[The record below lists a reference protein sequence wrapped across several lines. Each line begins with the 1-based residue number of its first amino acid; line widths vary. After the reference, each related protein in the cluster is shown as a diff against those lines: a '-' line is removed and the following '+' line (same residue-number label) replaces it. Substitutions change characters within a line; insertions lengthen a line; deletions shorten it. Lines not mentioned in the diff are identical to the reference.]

1 MNKNL
6 IEKIAPQLTELMIK
20 KMETLTEEWRKPWI
34 ADLAHGLPRNLRGT
48 HYRGG
53 NILML
58 LFLSEIAGYRTPL
71 FMTFKQAKEE
81 GLNILKGS
89 GSFPVFFWKLYIR
102 HKETRKKIELAEY
115 YRLPQEQRRQ
125 YDVLPVMRYYP
136 VFNIDQTDMQERHP
150 ERYSSLTTPTGPKDY
165 SDGLTCEVL
174 DRMLAEQSWLCPI
187 LLKSGNRASYSPT
200 LDRIVCPEK
209 RQFPEGAAFYTTLLH
224 EVTHSTGHAERLN
237 RSFGACYGDADYIR
251 EELVA
256 ELTAAL
262 CGAMLGFATTPREES
277 AAYIKDWL
285 AEFHKEPTYLFD
297 ILTDVNRSARMISER
312 LAVEQEPET
321 PDAIPSEAA

>member
-48 HYRGG
+48 PTGGG

-58 LFLSEIAGYRTPL
+58 LFLSEIAGYSTPL
-71 FMTFKQAKEE
+71 FYDVQAGQGGGSEHPQRLRFVP
-81 GLNILKGS
+81 GLLLGNCIS
-89 GSFPVFFWKLYIR
+89 A
-102 HKETRKKIELAEY
+102 HKETRKKIELADY

-136 VFNIDQTDMQERHP
+136 VFNIDQTDMSERQP
-150 ERYSSLTTPTGPKDY
+150 ERYASLTTPAEQKDY

-187 LLKSGNRASYSPT
+187 LLRSGNRASYSPT
-200 LDRIVCPEK
+200 LDWIVCPEK
-209 RQFPEGAAFYTTLLH
+209 AAVSGECGLLDH
-224 EVTHSTGHAERLN
+224 ASSRGHL
-237 RSFGACYGDADYIR
+237 S
-251 EELVA
+251 
-256 ELTAAL
+256 
-262 CGAMLGFATTPREES
+262 
-277 AAYIKDWL
+277 
-285 AEFHKEPTYLFD
+285 
-297 ILTDVNRSARMISER
+297 
-312 LAVEQEPET
+312 
-321 PDAIPSEAA
+321 

>member
-20 KMETLTEEWRKPWI
+20 KMETLTEAWRKPWI

-48 HYRGG
+48 PYRGG

-58 LFLSEIAGYRTPL
+58 LFLSEIAGYSTPL

-89 GSFPVFFWKLYIR
+89 
-102 HKETRKKIELAEY
+102 RKKIELADY

-136 VFNIDQTDMQERHP
+136 VFNIDQTDMSEQQP
-150 ERYSSLTTPTGPKDY
+150 ERYASLTTPTGPKDY

-237 RSFGACYGDADYIR
+237 RPFGACYRDADYIR

-285 AEFHKEPTYLFD
+285 AEFRKEPTYLFD
-297 ILTDVNRSARMISER
+297 ILTDVNRAARMISER
-312 LAVEQEPET
+312 LAGGEESDSSE
-321 PDAIPSEAA
+321 AIPAEAA